1 MGLSLGDLT
10 YVDDLADVGAAY
22 RFAPPAQM
30 RPSPYGMMP
39 FPPRPPTP
47 PGFGGTVM
55 PLQHFIPSIP
65 GAPKVGLRL
74 QPMGIGT
81 SIFNS
86 TSGTSLSNT
95 NRPQRPFKPKRL
107 VVGIARTGTTSTGL
121 VTVTA
126 LNIGTNN
133 QFVAT
138 GPINADA
145 FAPNAYDTNLDL
157 APCTTALDITVNW
170 GISAAPTTTD
180 TVVVN
185 ATLIGG
191 SIG

>member
-1 MGLSLGDLT
+1 MGELT
-10 YVDDLADVGAAY
+10 YVDDLADVGAAFRY
-22 RFAPPAQM
+22 APNAMMPGL
-30 RPSPYGMMP
+30 RPMP
-39 FPPRPPTP
+39 FPPRPPMP
-47 PGFGGTVM
+47 PQFGGTMM

-65 GAPKVGLRL
+65 GSPKRGLRL
-74 QPMGIGT
+74 QPMGVGT
-81 SIFNS
+81 STFTA

-95 NRPQRPFKPKRL
+95 NRPQRPFKAKRL
-107 VVGIARTGTTSTGL
+107 VVGIARTGTTATGL
-121 VTVTA
+121 VTVNG
-126 LNIGTNN
+126 LFIGTDN

-157 APCTTALDITVNW
+157 APTTVAIDVTVQW
-170 GISAAPTTTD
+170 GLSAAPTMTD